1 MLPDEA
7 FWDSSNWATASIS
20 WALHASSSR
29 ANCSFLSTRTCAYID
44 PSNSCPN
51 YSKSQGL
58 LLYILIKISYPYVFG
73 ILVCRLGKPASSSSD
88 ICVRRTEGTKRLFE
102 KDVVP
107 EHGPPAPV
115 IHGALHFGV
124 RGRTHIRIL
133 RWGAMRCW
141 PRVRL
146 RPRSRFWNPT
156 SGGVIGGVSGYS
168 PVIPLPARHKGR
180 CHISNSIIAGQVI
193 TLPLQR
199 CVNPHRLPLEPAR
212 SGRPWLMSP

>member
-1 MLPDEA
+1 METILPKGA
-7 FWDSSNWATASIS
+7 FRDPSNLASASIS
-20 WALHASSSR
+20 WALHASRSR

-73 ILVCRLGKPASSSSD
+73 ILVCRLGKPASSSLD
-88 ICVRRTEGTKRLFE
+88 ICVRRIEGIKSLFG

-107 EHGPPAPV
+107 KHGPSAPV
-115 IHGALHFGV
+115 IHGTLHFGV

-133 RWGAMRCW
+133 CRRTMRYW

-146 RPRSRFWNPT
+146 RPQSRFWNPAG
-156 SGGVIGGVSGYS
+156 GGVIGGIPGYS
-168 PVIPLPARHKGR
+168 PAAPLPARHKGR
-180 CHISNSIIAGQVI
+180 CHISNSIIVGQVI
-193 TLPLQR
+193 TLPLQQ
-199 CVNPHRLPLEPAR
+199 CVNPHRLPL
-212 SGRPWLMSP
+212 

>member
-1 MLPDEA
+1 M
-7 FWDSSNWATASIS
+7 ATASVS

-29 ANCSFLSTRTCAYID
+29 ANCSFLSTRTCEYID

-51 YSKSQGL
+51 YSKSLGL

-88 ICVRRTEGTKRLFE
+88 IRVRRIEGIKSLFG

-107 EHGPPAPV
+107 EHGPPAPM

-124 RGRTHIRIL
+124 RGRTHICIL
-133 RWGAMRCW
+133 RQGAMWCW
-141 PRVRL
+141 PRVCL
-146 RPRSRFWNPT
+146 RPRSWYWNT
-156 SGGVIGGVSGYS
+156 ARGGVIGGVPGYS

-180 CHISNSIIAGQVI
+180 GHISNSIITGQVA
-193 TLPLQR
+193 TLPL
-199 CVNPHRLPLEPAR
+199 
-212 SGRPWLMSP
+212 